1 MINCRAPPGKFKKK
15 IAELL
20 NQVFRENDEF
30 DAKYAPLARKKIQ
43 GPAAS
48 AAPQGGAQDKRRE
61 VEVFDQSSREFEEAV
76 RKISPEILDLI
87 EDQFKCS
94 PSALLR
100 GAFQE
105 SKEENIRK
113 ANIEDEQISQ
123 EFEDAQDVEED
134 GD

>member
-20 NQVFRENDEF
+20 NRVFRENDEF
-30 DAKYAPLARKKIQ
+30 DSKYAPLARKKIQ
-43 GPAAS
+43 NS
-48 AAPQGGAQDKRRE
+48 ALSANPQTGAQNKKRE
-61 VEVFDQSSREFEEAV
+61 VEVFDQGSREFEEAV

-87 EDQFKCS
+87 ENQFKCA

-100 GAFQE
+100 GAFKD
-105 SKEENIRK
+105 SDEENIRK
-113 ANIEDEQISQ
+113 ESTEEEQISQ
-123 EFEDAQDVEED
+123 EFEDAQDLEED

>member
-1 MINCRAPPGKFKKK
+1 M
-15 IAELL
+15 
-20 NQVFRENDEF
+20 
-30 DAKYAPLARKKIQ
+30 
-43 GPAAS
+43 
-48 AAPQGGAQDKRRE
+48 
-61 VEVFDQSSREFEEAV
+61 

-113 ANIEDEQISQ
+113 ASIEDEQISQ
-123 EFEDAQDVEED
+123 EFEDAQDLEED

>member
-20 NQVFRENDEF
+20 NRVFRENDEF
-30 DAKYAPLARKKIQ
+30 DTKYAPLARKKIQ
-43 GPAAS
+43 LPS
-48 AAPQGGAQDKRRE
+48 AFANPQNDAPNKKRE
-61 VEVFDQSSREFEEAV
+61 VEVFDQSSREFEDAV
-76 RKISPEILDLI
+76 RKLSPEILDLI
-87 EDQFKCS
+87 EDQFKCA

-105 SKEENIRK
+105 SKEENIQK
-113 ANIEDEQISQ
+113 ESTEEEQISQ
-123 EFEDAQDVEED
+123 EFEDAQDLEDD